1 MSYQIHKGDCLDVM
15 KTIPNKSI
23 DCVICDLPY
32 GTTYASF
39 DKVLKNN
46 KSVKNYDLLNLTLLW
61 EEYKRLVKDDGAI
74 VLFASQPF
82 TTMLISSNI
91 EWYKYSW
98 IWKKNK
104 ASNHIA
110 VKYQPL
116 KVTED
121 IVIFS
126 NAGCNTNCHTPIKYN
141 PQGVVWKKETRSRKN
156 DIKKEGVYR
165 YNSLK
170 AGEYEIQGS
179 NYPTNILEFSIPSG
193 KDRVHPTQKPVDLL
207 EYLIKTYSNEGD
219 TILDN
224 CMGSGSTGVA
234 CLNTG
239 RKFIGIEKDDT
250 YFNVA
255 KERLDNVI
263 IL

>member
-61 EEYKRLVKDDGAI
+61 EEYKRLVKNDGAI

-141 PQGVVWKKETRSRKN
+141 PSIEVSFEFKEIDCCCYCN
-156 DIKKEGVYR
+156 
-165 YNSLK
+165 
-170 AGEYEIQGS
+170 
-179 NYPTNILEFSIPSG
+179 
-193 KDRVHPTQKPVDLL
+193 
-207 EYLIKTYSNEGD
+207 
-219 TILDN
+219 
-224 CMGSGSTGVA
+224 
-234 CLNTG
+234 
-239 RKFIGIEKDDT
+239 
-250 YFNVA
+250 
-255 KERLDNVI
+255 
-263 IL
+263 